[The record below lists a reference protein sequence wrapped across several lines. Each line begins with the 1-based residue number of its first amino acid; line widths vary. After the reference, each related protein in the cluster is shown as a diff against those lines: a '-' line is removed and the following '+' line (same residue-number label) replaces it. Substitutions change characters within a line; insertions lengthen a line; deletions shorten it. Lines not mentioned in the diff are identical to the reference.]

1 MVNRSSMHHLLLGV
15 TLSATLATAA
25 LIASPANAIA
35 NGSLD
40 NSTHPYVGA
49 LTVVG
54 PDGKRVLACTG
65 TLISSTVLVT
75 AAHCVVQIELITG
88 QNTTDVSF
96 DPNVANSPPSTC
108 QLTNCYVSPNP
119 SSLHAGTMTA
129 NPAFV
134 YSSGQSYSTSVDSH
148 DIAVVRFDQ
157 PVSGVTP
164 AQLGTERMLDQMAA
178 SGTLAGAPVTDV
190 GYGWTTVVDKSS
202 ANWSGSF
209 DGQRRYAAGGFQALT
224 TSDLKVSENPALGY
238 GGACSHDSGGPAI
251 VNSVVVAELSS
262 LQGNQC
268 DSTYDSYRLDTAS
281 ARSFLSQFTSLP

>member
-1 MVNRSSMHHLLLGV
+1 MVNRSSRHHVLVGAAV
-15 TLSATLATAA
+15 TATLAAAA
-25 LIASPANAIA
+25 LVASPARAVT

-40 NSTHPYVGA
+40 NGGHPYVGA
-49 LTVVG
+49 LTAIG

-65 TLISSTVLVT
+65 TLISSTTLVT
-75 AAHCVVQIELITG
+75 AAHCVVQIEQVTG
-88 QNTTDVSF
+88 LNTTDVSF

-119 SSLHAGTMTA
+119 ASLHTGTMIA

-148 DIAVVRFDQ
+148 DIAVVQFAS
-157 PVSGVTP
+157 PVTDVTP
-164 AQLGTERMLDQMAA
+164 ARLAPVGMLDQMAA
-178 SGTLAGAPVTDV
+178 SGTLASTPVTDV
-190 GYGWTTVVDKSS
+190 GYGWTAVVDKSS
-202 ANWSGSF
+202 ANWTGSF
-209 DGQRRYAAGGFQALT
+209 DGQRRNAAGGFQALT

-238 GGACSHDSGGPAI
+238 GGACSHDSGGPAV

-281 ARSFLSQFTSLP
+281 ARSFILQYTQLP